1 MTLGWKEDLGKA
13 PGADRPTCSSCADHT
28 TLATWENGL
37 KIMNIIIIITKLSL
51 SSSGL
56 TCCRRGFHVHGLVG
70 CSRRPSR
77 GRTSCQVLQDFQYS
91 YCSKKSQHSENIS
104 GQQYS
109 RGKEC
114 YKEFVGTLEE
124 MVGDFLR
131 HGVIESLCHLQ
142 SSSSWLSGSS

>member
-28 TLATWENGL
+28 TLATWGNGL
-37 KIMNIIIIITKLSL
+37 KIMNIIINYHVFSL

-56 TCCRRGFHVHGLVG
+56 TCCRMGFHAPGLFG

-77 GRTSCQVLQDFQYS
+77 GRTSCQVLHDFQYS
-91 YCSKKSQHSENIS
+91 YCSKKSQHSENIL
-104 GQQYS
+104 GQQHS
-109 RGKEC
+109 RGEEC

-131 HGVIESLCHLQ
+131 HRVIESLGHLQ
-142 SSSSWLSGSS
+142 SSSWLSGSS